1 MKIVKHHSGQAGQ
14 TPRRRTRVLRT
25 VAVLPSLAT
34 LGNLVCGLGAIYM
47 CLLSIQAAGADLQS
61 TSGGKIQSLFPTYL
75 AIGAYLLVIAM
86 AFDGIDGRLARLT
99 RKTSEF
105 GGQLDSLA
113 DIVSFG
119 VAPAM
124 LVLCITYPGNVKEL
138 GDWERTYWRAE
149 WVMAAV
155 YVCCAALRL
164 ARFNVE
170 NEEDESAHMGF
181 RGLPT
186 PGAAAAIMGMVI
198 FHQDLLKAVL
208 PLWCDRVA
216 VLMPPTAMILGL
228 LMVSRIRYLH
238 IVNAVLRGRRPFS
251 HVVLMIILVLIGL
264 VVQFQLT
271 IAIAALAY
279 ALTGPVGALVRR
291 IKARGGAAEPADDA
305 EQDSESVDEPDEES
319 DRSQRAV

>member
-1 MKIVKHHSGQAGQ
+1 MKIVNDHPDETGRR
-14 TPRRRTRVLRT
+14 PRRRTRVLRT

-47 CLLSIQAAGADLQS
+47 CLLSIQAAGADLHAG
-61 TSGGKIQSLFPTYL
+61 GGKIQSLFPTYL

-86 AFDGIDGRLARLT
+86 MFDGIDGRLARLT

-138 GDWERTYWRAE
+138 VTWERAYWRAE

-186 PGAAAAIMGMVI
+186 PGAAAAIIGMVI
-198 FHQDLLKAVL
+198 FHQDLLKAVSS
-208 PLWCDRVA
+208 LWCDRVA
-216 VLMPPTAMILGL
+216 IVMPPTAMILGL
-228 LMVSRIRYLH
+228 LMVSRIRYVHL
-238 IVNAVLRGRRPFS
+238 VNVVLRGRRPFGQ
-251 HVVLMIILVLIGL
+251 VVVIVILVLIGL

-271 IAIAALAY
+271 IAAAALAY
-279 ALTGPVGALVRR
+279 ALAGPVGALVRR
-291 IKARGGAAEPADDA
+291 IRARRHPGEVDNDDA
-305 EQDSESVDEPDEES
+305 QDGESIDEPDEETGKAH
-319 DRSQRAV
+319 QIL